1 MYAMSKFFKK
11 INDSE
16 FTLKEQNSL
25 KDTPKCGNTVYSC
38 KDELLFIGDKYCNLL
53 NGPIDR
59 ITDFTWRLGFKDG
72 HPCVFI
78 TFNAINER
86 INNDNNIICLETNTH
101 VKGNQSINVFERVG
115 HGIGVEG
122 ETKPIDENNGITY
135 FKMSE
140 IEIGREYCLYICG
153 KSSNPC
159 SVWKTYEAH
168 NLHRDTSNDWKI
180 TLNVRPNFRGSNFTY
195 KNLPD
200 YKTIEYMLG
209 TEFNFIAKYKL

>member
-1 MYAMSKFFKK
+1 MSNFFKK
-11 INDSE
+11 INDSD

-25 KDTPKCGNTVYSC
+25 KDTPKCGNTVYSH
-38 KDELLFIGDKYCNLL
+38 KDELLFIGDKYVLKNQS
-53 NGPIDR
+53 NIDR
-59 ITDFTWRLGFKDG
+59 ETDFVWRTGFNDG

-86 INNDNNIICLETNTH
+86 INNETHIICLETNTH
-101 VKGNQSINVFERVG
+101 VNGNQSINVFEKLG
-115 HGIGVEG
+115 FGLGVEG
-122 ETKPIDENNGITY
+122 ETKLIEKNNGITY
-135 FKMSE
+135 LKMNE

-153 KSSNPC
+153 KLSNPC